1 MNLEEYILN
10 LIHEVQSYELTTD
23 DKKSSK
29 RDLPGYIFSK
39 LNRKKFRRIKMSKE
53 SQETLRNKVKE
64 KVKSNE
70 PIHLVIPFG
79 GYKHFWN
86 SSHPEVD
93 FAELFNFIYLTDY
106 LSPILKVYKP
116 GVWIEYMSEDMIVT
130 RMNNYP
136 KESLEEYSTSFRKL
150 LDWYKSKLILSNL
163 NIEYFRVGDRVNKEK
178 VIDDIENLLSVKYED
193 FKKLSE
199 EDKDTELKRSNRSIY
214 WIGEKDLTGL
224 TEEEKEKRIIES
236 RLVELNYYDVE
247 AKEENMGNYLGD
259 NICVC
264 FSFGLSSDNTFDD
277 LTLGSTYGS
286 IVDFWIGRGLLIKND
301 KNDLRPSIVSKYQ
314 YENIK
319 DSIKLEEFNLIDLGN
334 LKKIEVYK
342 ENK

>member
-1 MNLEEYILN
+1 
-10 LIHEVQSYELTTD
+10 
-23 DKKSSK
+23 
-29 RDLPGYIFSK
+29 
-39 LNRKKFRRIKMSKE
+39 
-53 SQETLRNKVKE
+53 
-64 KVKSNE
+64 
-70 PIHLVIPFG
+70 
-79 GYKHFWN
+79 
-86 SSHPEVD
+86 
-93 FAELFNFIYLTDY
+93 
-106 LSPILKVYKP
+106 
-116 GVWIEYMSEDMIVT
+116 MSEDMIVT

-264 FSFGLSSDNTFDD
+264 FSFGLSSDNTD